1 MNRDFDNDQEFFEQ
15 VVNIN
20 RVTKVVKGGKN
31 FSFSALVVVGDGN
44 GRVGYGAGKAREVP
58 LAIRKGI
65 DSAKKNMK
73 SVPLVGT
80 TVPHEVVGR
89 FGAGQVLVKPA
100 SPGTGVIAG
109 GAVRAVMECA
119 GIQDIL
125 TKSIGTKNPH
135 NVIKATFQALDQ
147 LRSEA
152 EVLKLRGLEE
162 RLQAAEAEETQA
174 ATVEPAETRKPR
186 PPKAVA
192 VEALA
197 TDEEAVAAEA
207 VEPEEAAEPEEATE
221 AMVAAEP
228 EEAAEAIVA
237 AEAMVAAEPEE
248 ATEPVEA
255 AAAEDVAEIVE
266 AAEPE
271 PEAETEVALDEAKS
285 VEDASEEDVEIE
297 AKPAKKAKPKAKP
310 KKKAAAKVSEADEA
324 AEDEAEMPGAGATDD
339 TETEEAS
346 EV

>member
-1 MNRDFDNDQEFFEQ
+1 VNRDFDNDQEFFEQ

-162 RLQAAEAEETQA
+162 RLQAAEAAETQA

-186 PPKAVA
+186 PPKVVA

-197 TDEEAVAAEA
+197 TDEEAMVAEA
-207 VEPEEAAEPEEATE
+207 VEPEEAAEQPEE
-221 AMVAAEP
+221 
-228 EEAAEAIVA
+228 A

-248 ATEPVEA
+248 AIEPVEA
-255 AAAEDVAEIVE
+255 AAAEDVEEVVE

-271 PEAETEVALDEAKS
+271 PEAATEVAADEAES

-310 KKKAAAKVSEADEA
+310 KKKAAAKASEADEA
-324 AEDEAEMPGAGATDD
+324 AEDEAEMPGAGADD

-346 EV
+346 EA